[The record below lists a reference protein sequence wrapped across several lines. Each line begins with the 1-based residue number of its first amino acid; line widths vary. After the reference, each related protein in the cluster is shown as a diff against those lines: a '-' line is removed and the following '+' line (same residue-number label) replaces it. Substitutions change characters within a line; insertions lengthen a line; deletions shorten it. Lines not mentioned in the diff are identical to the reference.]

1 MPALVKSDS
10 AVLDGEIVCLDDDG
24 KPSFTQL
31 QHILQPKRATRN
43 RSHPAHFIAFDLLY
57 FGGRSVMKGPLLKRK
72 SRLSNILNPT
82 ELIQACE
89 FVETEGTAF
98 FQATCELGLEGIMA
112 KEKSSTYLPGIRSP
126 SALLRKNSR
135 QSKRPTDFKTILLV
149 LCSYSYGLD
158 KACPFGERWALV
170 RLVIIEVSS

>member
-1 MPALVKSDS
+1 MKEPLTDRKTR
-10 AVLDGEIVCLDDDG
+10 LHEL
-24 KPSFTQL
+24 L
-31 QHILQPKRATRN
+31 QT
-43 RSHPAHFIAFDLLY
+43 
-57 FGGRSVMKGPLLKRK
+57 
-72 SRLSNILNPT
+72 T

-89 FVETEGTAF
+89 FIEGDGTAF

-135 QSKRPTDFKTILLV
+135 QSQRPTDFKTILLV
-149 LCSYSYGLD
+149 LCSYSYGLG
-158 KACPFGERWALV
+158 KACPFAERWALV